1 MKKILFATT
10 ALVATAGMAAADMT
24 LSGFGRVGLD
34 YSAAGDTTMD
44 YRWQLG
50 ITGSV
55 ETSSGTTFKIYSRA
69 RFDDGDAADGG
80 FNAPTV
86 TISSGD
92 FTLQL
97 GNTYSAAGA
106 RTNVFGSGTGNLGNY
121 GLYDTFATW
130 YASGVA
136 GTSDRV
142 RADYT
147 MNGMTISVSGD
158 VDGDERIEAGVS
170 GSAGSLNYGVA
181 ASDDD
186 YYAAD
191 VNMAMGDMKVGARLT
206 NTINGMYANYSFGD
220 TSVQGY
226 YGDNDDWAIGFSH
239 DLGGA
244 SLGAEYNETGAG
256 NITVAFSF

>member
-24 LSGFGRVGLD
+24 LSGFGRVGLN
-34 YSAAGDTTMD
+34 YSAAGDTSMD

-69 RFDDGDAADGG
+69 RFDDGNTVDGG

-106 RTNVFGSGTGNLGNY
+106 RTSVFASGTGAIGDY
-121 GLYDTFATW
+121 GLYDTATTW

-142 RADYT
+142 RAD
-147 MNGMTISVSGD
+147 SP
-158 VDGDERIEAGVS
+158 
-170 GSAGSLNYGVA
+170 
-181 ASDDD
+181 
-186 YYAAD
+186 
-191 VNMAMGDMKVGARLT
+191 
-206 NTINGMYANYSFGD
+206 
-220 TSVQGY
+220 
-226 YGDNDDWAIGFSH
+226 
-239 DLGGA
+239 
-244 SLGAEYNETGAG
+244 
-256 NITVAFSF
+256 